1 MDKIIAESGVVITEE
16 LLDELRRELR
26 GTGGQPRTPKLTQ
39 PFEAHVRKGRL
50 VLDAPTRLPEGEV
63 VELVLLSDVL
73 ARGGDWLDDR
83 ERARL
88 HRALERGV
96 AQAKAGKTVDAD
108 EVIARLRAR
117 TKKKA
122 TGGHKLKGARV
133 TRARSKGPTKAQLAA
148 MDRIV
153 ADSGITITEERLE
166 ELWRQHLGA

>member
-1 MDKIIAESGVVITEE
+1 MSARKKTKATTAGHKRRGAKATRVARSEGPTRAQVAAMHKIIAESGVVITEE

-26 GTGGQPRTPKLTQ
+26 GTCGQPRTPKLTQ

-88 HRALERGV
+88 HRALERSV

-117 TKKKA
+117 
-122 TGGHKLKGARV
+122 
-133 TRARSKGPTKAQLAA
+133 S
-148 MDRIV
+148 
-153 ADSGITITEERLE
+153 
-166 ELWRQHLGA
+166 